1 MANHFMGMDGFV
13 WFTGVVEDRDD
24 PDQLGRVRVRCLG
37 FHTEDKT
44 RIPTADLP
52 WAHVMHPITDPSMN
66 GMGHTPSFMVEGT
79 WVLGFFRDAEDK
91 QQPIIIGTLPG
102 VPELLGNPNLGFN
115 DPNRR
120 SDDKT
125 KDEYNQSVYPK
136 KIGESDVNRLAR
148 GVDKETTIIGEKDN
162 TRTIGIPAADDTYWD
177 EPKSTYNASYPKNHV
192 FESEAGH
199 IVEFDDTPK
208 FQRLHEYSSSGTFYE
223 IDADGNRHARILGNN
238 KEIVKGDE
246 FKFVQKDMNLTVS
259 GTLNI
264 KCDKLNIEVSD
275 DYKQEVNGDKNV
287 LIKGTST
294 IDITGAVKEDY
305 GSTYTQSI
313 IGKTTKKFGDTLTNY
328 HLVTNQSTPTVTN
341 HYEADVLNY
350 ITGKTQFH
358 TSTNFEIYSDATV
371 NIDADTV
378 DIDASTTTTIDS
390 DAINLNNGT
399 KCAAREDDTAIGT
412 DPAHAAHG
420 SEITS
425 TINSFSSSVKIG
437 DARSITA
444 DSATAPDTDDIDVE
458 TVDEPDIAD
467 IEPKAAVAGGGE
479 DEPSDETT
487 GSSLT
492 PTTDG
497 GPMSGAGSTLSPDSG
512 GLNNAIISDPGDC
525 TRKDLGSIS
534 EQYESNGNV
543 GAIGKDRVGG
553 YSYGSYQIA
562 AKVGTMKK
570 FLTFLQTKENG
581 YTDFYTGL
589 EAAGGNDGAKAGSNS
604 FKNKWKEYATST
616 QDGDRFKQAQHDFI
630 QRTHHD
636 IAVKKFKEATGI
648 DICDG
653 THSNGIQD
661 AFWSTAVQHGPGT
674 SVFKRAL
681 ERTGKTATTVTDAE
695 LIAAIYD
702 ERGKLRS
709 DGNLHYFRN
718 STSGVQTSVK
728 NRFVS
733 EKSLALANNTNTLF
747 NVSSTI
753 V

>member
-1 MANHFMGMDGFV
+1 MTNHFMGMDGFV

-24 PDQLGRVRVRCLG
+24 PDQLGRVRVRILG
-37 FHTEDKT
+37 YHTEDKIK
-44 RIPTADLP
+44 IPTADLP
-52 WAHVMHPITDPSMN
+52 WAHVMHPVTDPSMN

-102 VPELLGNPNLGFN
+102 VPELLGNPNKGFS

-120 SDDKT
+120 SDDPE
-125 KDEYNQSVYPK
+125 KDSYNQSVYPRSV
-136 KIGESDVNRLAR
+136 GESDVNRLAR

-223 IDADGNRHARILGNN
+223 IDAEGNRHARTLGNN

-246 FKFVQKDMNLTVS
+246 FKFVQKDMFLTVS

-294 IDITGAVKEDY
+294 TDITGAVKEDY
-305 GSTYTQSI
+305 GNTYNQSI
-313 IGKTTKKFGDTLTNY
+313 IGKTVKKFGDTLTNF

-341 HYEADVLNY
+341 HHEADVFNF
-350 ITGKTQFH
+350 ITGEVEFH
-358 TSTNFEIYSDATV
+358 TSTNFEIFSDATFNVDAKTSVLMDSALV
-371 NIDADTV
+371 NINSGGSTDLAARKGDTADTGDDPAGISAGDGSNV
-378 DIDASTTTTIDS
+378 IETGSATVLIGSSAPTTTD
-390 DAINLNNGT
+390 
-399 KCAAREDDTAIGT
+399 
-412 DPAHAAHG
+412 
-420 SEITS
+420 
-425 TINSFSSSVKIG
+425 
-437 DARSITA
+437 
-444 DSATAPDTDDIDVE
+444 ATAPDTDDIEIE

-479 DEPSDETT
+479 DEPTDETT
-487 GSSLT
+487 GAPLT
-492 PTTDG
+492 PTTEG

-512 GLNNAIISDPGDC
+512 GLNNAIISAPGDC

-534 EQYESNGNV
+534 EQYESNGNA

-553 YSYGSYQIA
+553 FSYGSYQIA
-562 AKVGTMKK
+562 AKVGTMRK

-589 EAAGGNDGAKAGSNS
+589 EAAGGNDGAKAGSDS

-616 QDGDRFKQAQHDFI
+616 QEGDRFKQAQHDFI

-695 LIAAIYD
+695 LIEAIYD

-728 NRFVS
+728 NRFLS

>member
-1 MANHFMGMDGFV
+1 MF
-13 WFTGVVEDRDD
+13 
-24 PDQLGRVRVRCLG
+24 
-37 FHTEDKT
+37 
-44 RIPTADLP
+44 
-52 WAHVMHPITDPSMN
+52 
-66 GMGHTPSFMVEGT
+66 
-79 WVLGFFRDAEDK
+79 
-91 QQPIIIGTLPG
+91 
-102 VPELLGNPNLGFN
+102 
-115 DPNRR
+115 
-120 SDDKT
+120 
-125 KDEYNQSVYPK
+125 
-136 KIGESDVNRLAR
+136 
-148 GVDKETTIIGEKDN
+148 
-162 TRTIGIPAADDTYWD
+162 
-177 EPKSTYNASYPKNHV
+177 
-192 FESEAGH
+192 
-199 IVEFDDTPK
+199 
-208 FQRLHEYSSSGTFYE
+208 
-223 IDADGNRHARILGNN
+223 
-238 KEIVKGDE
+238 
-246 FKFVQKDMNLTVS
+246 LTVS

-294 IDITGAVKEDY
+294 TDITGAVKEDY
-305 GSTYTQSI
+305 GNTYNQSI
-313 IGKTTKKFGDTLTNY
+313 IGKTVKKFGDTLTNF

-341 HYEADVLNY
+341 HHEADVFNF
-350 ITGKTQFH
+350 ITGEVEFH
-358 TSTNFEIYSDATV
+358 TSTNFEIFSDATFNVDAKTSVLMDSALV
-371 NIDADTV
+371 NINSGGSTDLAARKGDTADTGDDPAGISAGDGSNV
-378 DIDASTTTTIDS
+378 IETGSATVLIGSSAPTTTD
-390 DAINLNNGT
+390 
-399 KCAAREDDTAIGT
+399 
-412 DPAHAAHG
+412 
-420 SEITS
+420 
-425 TINSFSSSVKIG
+425 
-437 DARSITA
+437 
-444 DSATAPDTDDIDVE
+444 ATAPDTDDIEIE

-479 DEPSDETT
+479 DEPTDETT
-487 GSSLT
+487 GAPLT
-492 PTTDG
+492 PTTEG

-512 GLNNAIISDPGDC
+512 GLNNAIISAPGDC

-534 EQYESNGNV
+534 EQYESNGNA

-553 YSYGSYQIA
+553 FSYGSYQIA
-562 AKVGTMKK
+562 AKVGTMRK

-589 EAAGGNDGAKAGSNS
+589 EAAGGNDGAKAGSDS

-616 QDGDRFKQAQHDFI
+616 QEGDRFKQAQHDFI